1 MILVFEYLATGA
13 ASVLASSILPSC
25 VGSQTYV
32 QIRSDLLRAPSWQC
46 FDSSMG
52 DDMLKGDMKLD
63 GTGTLNHRITIDL
76 SKAAQSQVAHNL
88 PLIDGRL
95 A

>member
-1 MILVFEYLATGA
+1 M
-13 ASVLASSILPSC
+13 LASSILPSC